1 MHNLGC
7 YLFSA
12 ILLALLACAMVAVS
26 ERWML

>member
-12 ILLALLACAMVAVS
+12 ILLVLLACAMVAVS
-26 ERWML
+26 ERWTL